1 MKICIYGAS
10 GQELPQPYFD
20 AARELG
26 RLLAEE
32 GHTLIFGGGAHG
44 LMGACAEGVSE
55 KGGEII
61 GIAPRFFDEPG
72 ILYPHCS
79 RFVYTETMAQRK
91 TAMFEESEAFIAL
104 PGGIGTF
111 EEFFE
116 VLTLKQLGR
125 HEKAIIIY
133 NFKGYYTPL
142 LEMMDA
148 AMRDSFMAADTR
160 KLYTVA
166 ETEEEVF
173 RQLEEYKSF
182 SYNKYR
188 RWYGGSV

>member
-1 MKICIYGAS
+1 MRICIYGAS
-10 GQELPQPYFD
+10 GQDLPRPYFE

-26 RLLAEE
+26 RLLAVE

-44 LMGACAEGVSE
+44 LMGACAEGASE

-79 RFVYTETMAQRK
+79 RFVYTETMSQRK

-116 VLTLKQLGR
+116 TLTLKQLGR
-125 HEKAIIIY
+125 HSKPMALL
-133 NFKGYYTPL
+133 NTLSYYEPLTAL
-142 LEMMDA
+142 LERA
-148 AMRDSFMAADTR
+148 AADGFLARRCFQLFGLCQTPR
-160 KLYTVA
+160 EALDHVL
-166 ETEEEVF
+166 TEEAPAGNLN
-173 RQLEEYKSF
+173 RLEDYT
-182 SYNKYR
+182 R
-188 RWYGGSV
+188 